1 MGEMW
6 LKIWVWIKGIVF
18 ALLALYAILFAYN
31 NSGESRLWWWFNHTW
46 QSSTLVLMGI
56 SFIAGM
62 ITVVLAG
69 TTLRTMR
76 QIKDLRTRSR
86 TDRLEREMADMKS
99 KAGMLQTKPGTATAA
114 PIPSSPPDQKPL
126 ERLVWDRPPPPGAL

>member
-31 NSGESRLWWWFNHTW
+31 NSGEAKLWWWFNHTW
-46 QSSTLVLMGI
+46 QSSTLLMMAI
-56 SFIAGM
+56 SFFAGM
-62 ITVVLAG
+62 VTVVLFG

-76 QIKDLRTRSR
+76 QIKDLRSRNR
-86 TDRLEREMADMKS
+86 TDGLEREMADMKS
-99 KAGMLQTKPGTATAA
+99 KASMLQTRPAGSASATTMTEAA
-114 PIPSSPPDQKPL
+114 IDQ
-126 ERLVWDRPPPPGAL
+126 